1 MSQLDKTSKTK
12 AVDKLNTL
20 LQQTQEPA
28 VAVILLQAID
38 RMCDD
43 HQITMP
49 EEAVG
54 MNIGLDDHFGCDVLT
69 MR

>member
-1 MSQLDKTSKTK
+1 MKRLNEQSKKT
-12 AVDKLNTL
+12 ALEKLNAL
-20 LQQTQEPA
+20 LQQTEESE
-28 VAVILLQAID
+28 VAVVLLQAID
-38 RMCDD
+38 LVCDA
-43 HQITMP
+43 HRLEMP